1 MFILNP
7 FEVYRDSH
15 LYDEYDQY
23 ICSDCRIDNENP
35 KTKSNEPYFLE
46 SRVLER
52 QFLEEVNPS
61 VAFRHLFDESLLSS
75 GSTLFK
81 NIMEH
86 ITANS
91 AQMKIE
97 IEELRKKVQASQ
109 EKSKFIFESAKLHT
123 LTGLTDTDLDEMKPY
138 AERIKR
144 SFSQHLTVKEVLT
157 IAFVFFR

>member
-46 SRVLER
+46 SRVFER

-61 VAFRHLFDESLLSS
+61 VAFRHLAFDESLFSS
-75 GSTLFK
+75 GSNLLK
-81 NIMEH
+81 NIMYD
-86 ITANS
+86 I
-91 AQMKIE
+91 ICVR
-97 IEELRKKVQASQ
+97 L
-109 EKSKFIFESAKLHT
+109 
-123 LTGLTDTDLDEMKPY
+123 
-138 AERIKR
+138 
-144 SFSQHLTVKEVLT
+144 
-157 IAFVFFR
+157 